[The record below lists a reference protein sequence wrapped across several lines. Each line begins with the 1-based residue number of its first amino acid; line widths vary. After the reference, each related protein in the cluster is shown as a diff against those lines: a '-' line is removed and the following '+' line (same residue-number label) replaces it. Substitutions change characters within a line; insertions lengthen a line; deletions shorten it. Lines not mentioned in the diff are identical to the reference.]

1 MSKVSFAGKRMLVAG
16 AGVSGVAVAQILQR
30 KGALVTLQDAKT
42 LDELGDRVKNL
53 QQQGIKLALGQ
64 QNEILVSDF
73 DYIVVSPG
81 ISIYSPLVLAAEK
94 QGVEVISEV
103 EVAYRLCPA
112 PILAITGTNGKTT
125 TTTLVGEMVKTTGK
139 RVVVGGNIG
148 KALSLE
154 VEDVTEQ
161 DLVVAEISSF
171 QLEGARTFRP
181 VVAAVLNV
189 TPDHLDRHKTMQ
201 NYMAMKSRIF
211 TNQLS
216 QDYVVAN
223 YDDPLVR
230 DMMEKAVSQVVY
242 FSRKTELEQGVFLKD
257 DIITIA
263 WQGKTHPVCSIHT
276 LRIIGSHNVENAL
289 AACGMAFFAGVQV
302 SDMAAVL
309 GRFEGVEHR
318 IERVATVRQVTYYN
332 DSKATNPES
341 SIKALEAFRGH
352 VILLAGGRDKHTDLT
367 EFMKLVKE
375 KVDCLI
381 LIGEAGERFAQAA
394 REHQVEHIER
404 ADSMAAA
411 VQLAH
416 DMAQPHQVVLLSPA
430 CASYDMFRN
439 YEERGRVFKELVHR
453 LSS

>member
-1 MSKVSFAGKRMLVAG
+1 MSFAGKRVLVAG
-16 AGVSGVAVAQILQR
+16 AGVSGVAVAQILQK
-30 KGALVTLQDAKT
+30 KGASVTLQDAKT
-42 LDELGDRVKNL
+42 LGELGERAKSL
-53 QQQGIKLALGQ
+53 QQRGIELALGQ

-103 EVAYRLCPA
+103 EVAYRVCPA

-154 VEDVTEQ
+154 VEDVTDK

-171 QLEGARTFRP
+171 QLEGAKTFRP

-201 NYMAMKSRIF
+201 NYMDMKSRIF
-211 TNQLS
+211 TNQS
-216 QDYVVAN
+216 PQDYVVAN

-230 DMMEKAVSQVVY
+230 DMMNKAVSQIVY

-257 DIITIA
+257 DVITIG
-263 WQGKTHPVCSIHT
+263 WQGKTYPVCSIHK
-276 LRIIGSHNVENAL
+276 LRIIGNHNVENAL
-289 AACGMAFFAGVQV
+289 AACGIAFFAGVTAA
-302 SDMAAVL
+302 DMAVVL
-309 GRFEGVEHR
+309 ERFEGVEHR
-318 IERVATVRQVTYYN
+318 IERVAAVRQVAYYN

-341 SIKALEAFRGH
+341 SIKALEAFPGH

-381 LIGEAGERFAQAA
+381 LIGEAGERFALAA
-394 REHQVEHIER
+394 REHQVKHIER
-404 ADSMAAA
+404 ADSMEAA
-411 VQLAH
+411 VQMAYDL
-416 DMAQPHQVVLLSPA
+416 AQPHQVVLLSPA
-430 CASYDMFRN
+430 CASYDMFKN
-439 YEERGRVFKELVHR
+439 YEERGLVFKELVHR
-453 LSS
+453 LLL